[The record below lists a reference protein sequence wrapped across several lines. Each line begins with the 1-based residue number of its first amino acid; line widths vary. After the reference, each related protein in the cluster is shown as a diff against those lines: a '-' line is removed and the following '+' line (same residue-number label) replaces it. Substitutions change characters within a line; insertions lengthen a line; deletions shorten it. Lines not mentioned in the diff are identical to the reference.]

1 MKFEIINYDVWGNP
15 QDGFEVNNAYS
26 TGIFVDIN
34 KNDSDKTILKKLK
47 EVGFLKKTA
56 KYICFEIEGEDPFLV
71 IDGRPSIYI
80 NHVTQK
86 DGVYPLCELR
96 RTENEND

>member
-1 MKFEIINYDVWGNP
+1 MKFEIINYDVWGNS

-56 KYICFEIEGEDPFLV
+56 KYICFEIEGELDFSL
-71 IDGRPSIYI
+71 YI
-80 NHVTQK
+80 NHVTIK

-96 RTENEND
+96 RLENENNND

>member
-1 MKFEIINYDVWGNP
+1 MKFEIIQYDVWGNP
-15 QDGFEVNNAYS
+15 QDGFEVNDAYS
-26 TGIFVDIN
+26 TGIVIDIN
-34 KNDSDKTILKKLK
+34 ENDSDKTILKKLK

-56 KYICFEIEGEDPFLV
+56 KYNCFEIEVCHSLTAL
-71 IDGRPSIYI
+71 YI
-80 NHVTQK
+80 NHVTLK

>member
-1 MKFEIINYDVWGNP
+1 MKFEIINHDVWGDP
-15 QDGFEVNNAYS
+15 DGGFTVNDSYG
-26 TGIFVDIN
+26 TGIVIDIN
-34 KNDSDKTILKKLK
+34 ENDSDKTILKKLK

-56 KYICFEIEGEDPFLV
+56 KYNCFEI
-71 IDGRPSIYI
+71 DGDFDYSLYI
-80 NHVTQK
+80 NHVTLK